1 MSAISGFSS
10 LGSWPERVPSVFR
23 TEPDSIPEAIGDASP
38 IRPSVAG
45 PGHHVDGLQALRALL
60 HVELDFR
67 SLLEAAVSFSL
78 NCREMYEHILS
89 ARALDES
96 VSLGVVEPLYSAL
109 LSHFKTPEHSLECS
123 LLLGVARSGL
133 LNLSPANSG
142 SARGRPSIP
151 RETVRQLGTSCLSRP
166 IIAYSA
172 SRGARNTGFY
182 WTPWPS
188 MAAIGPKRIGS
199 ILVYSA
205 RFRWSAEAAFSPC
218 SRHARHV
225 FREAT

>member
-10 LGSWPERVPSVFR
+10 LGSWPDRVPSVFR
-23 TEPDSIPEAIGDASP
+23 TEPDSIPGGGGDASP

-45 PGHHVDGLQALRALL
+45 SGHHVDGLQALWALL

-109 LSHFKTPEHSLECS
+109 LSHFKTPEHLLEYS

-151 RETVRQLGTSCLSRP
+151 RETVRQPRTSCLRRP
-166 IIAYSA
+166 IIAYRE
-172 SRGARNTGFY
+172 SRGARDAVFY
-182 WTPWPS
+182 RSPPPS
-188 MAAIGPKRIGS
+188 IAAIGPKRIGS
-199 ILVYSA
+199 ILVYWA
-205 RFRWSAEAAFSPC
+205 RSRWSAEAAYSPC

-225 FREAT
+225 FRGAT